1 MCDDCDS
8 WEDLMRSAYKF
19 IAFAIAG
26 LVALQAAFMVFAVAG
41 LGIWVEEGNSFSKAT
56 LEADE
61 PPDFTGAIG
70 FMLHGISGMMLIPLV
85 ALILLII
92 SFFAKIPG
100 GVKWAGLTLLFVVLQ
115 VALGIF
121 GHESAYVGFLHGL
134 NALVLFSVATMAGRN
149 AATAVPVVDTMTTHE
164 ATAAR

>member
-1 MCDDCDS
+1 
-8 WEDLMRSAYKF
+8 MRAAYKF
-19 IAFAIAG
+19 LAFAIAG

-41 LGIWVEEGNSFSKAT
+41 LGIWVDEGNSLTKAT
-56 LEADE
+56 MEADE

-70 FMLHGISGMMLIPLV
+70 FMLHGMNGMMLIPLV

-115 VALGIF
+115 VSLGIF
-121 GHESAYVGFLHGL
+121 GRESAYVGFLHGL

-149 AATAVPVVDTMTTHE
+149 AATAPVAETVPTTHE